1 MSAPKASTGKKAG
14 IATAAVLALS
24 IPLAVKWEGVKT
36 VAYLDPIGVT
46 TWCVGQTDPGVKV
59 GDRFSEHECFRQ
71 LDATMMAKAKQL
83 DLCIHQPLAPH
94 EAAAVLDLGFNV
106 GTAAVCRSTMVRMIN
121 EGKPAAEWCP
131 QLERW
136 VYAGGIR
143 WRGLANRRADARRIC
158 EGKGP

>member
-1 MSAPKASTGKKAG
+1 MTTKPATPGKKAG

-46 TWCVGQTDPGVKV
+46 TWCVGQTGAGVRV
-59 GDRFSEHECFRQ
+59 GDRFSQQECFAQ
-71 LDATMMAKAKQL
+71 LDATQRQKATEL
-83 DLCIHQPLAPH
+83 DRCIHRDLAPH
-94 EAAAVLDLGFNV
+94 EAAAILDLAFNV
-106 GTAAVCRSTMVRMIN
+106 GTGAVCRSTLVAMVNAGR
-121 EGKPAAEWCP
+121 PASEWCP

-136 VYAGGIR
+136 VYAGGVR

-158 EGKGP
+158 EGRGP